1 MKHILK
7 HWAQIVR
14 AQYLTLPIVLSLLGN
29 AYAYYRGYFQW
40 STAIIALI
48 GLMLAHMSVNVINDY
63 FDYKSGIDLKTKRSP
78 FSGGSGSIVEG
89 LIPPR
94 TAMAIGL
101 VLLALSAGIGVYFIV
116 ITHWQ
121 LVILLLISAFFIL
134 AYSPLILKQRMGEW
148 SAGFG
153 LGAFPVIGTIFVQ
166 MKFYSWE
173 MLAVS
178 IPSAILVHNLLLL
191 NEIPDENAD
200 KTAHRKTFPILYGP
214 QATIRYYVYL
224 SLLMYIFLS
233 AGVSL
238 GALPLLCILSFF
250 VAPLVFSI
258 QKVANK
264 TGDMDFSKI
273 LPMNVAHIHLTQ
285 ILLALAFILTRW
297 LS

>member
-1 MKHILK
+1 MKHIFK
-7 HWAQIVR
+7 HWGQIVR
-14 AQYLTLPIVLSLLGN
+14 AQYLTLPVVLSFLGN
-29 AYAYYRGYFQW
+29 AYAYYKGYFQW

-89 LIPPR
+89 VILPR
-94 TAMAIGL
+94 TALTIGL
-101 VLLALSAGIGVYFIV
+101 VLLMLSAGIGVYFILTV
-116 ITHWQ
+116 NWQ
-121 LVILLLISAFFIL
+121 LAILLLISAFFIL

-148 SAGFG
+148 SAGLG
-153 LGAFPVIGTIFVQ
+153 LGAFPIIGTIFVQ
-166 MKFYSWE
+166 MGFYSWP

-200 KTAHRKTFPILYGP
+200 KTAYRKTFPILYGP
-214 QATIRYYVYL
+214 QATIRYYVFL
-224 SLLMYIFLS
+224 SLLMYIFIS

-238 GALPLLCILSFF
+238 GVLPLLCILSFI

-258 QKVANK
+258 QKIANK
-264 TGDMDFSKI
+264 SEELDFSKI
-273 LPMNVAHIHLTQ
+273 LPLNVAHIHLTHL
-285 ILLALAFILTRW
+285 LLALAFMLTRW